1 MRKNILKAIAERLSG
16 QVPEVKFIDLWNDQL
31 SVLPTGASWPLPAVF
46 VEFEQI
52 DWHQMANHARTAD
65 VGVQLHVITRTVKYN
80 GVFDRRAV
88 KTIRPDSTRIDA
100 ALYHLDLL
108 DRVNAA
114 MQSLSGENFAS
125 FMHTASMP
133 GLNHGELTEN
143 VERFVTRTCDMTAVR
158 TAAVA
163 KDVSVVTIEDIL
175 DRI

>member
-1 MRKNILKAIAERLSG
+1 MRKNILKAIAGRLSR

-65 VGVQLHVITRTVKYN
+65 IGVQLHVVTRIVKYN

-100 ALYHLDLL
+100 ALDHLDLL
-108 DRVNAA
+108 DRINAA

-125 FMHTASMP
+125 FMHTSSMP
-133 GLNHGELTEN
+133 GVAHGELAEN
-143 VERFVTRTCDMTAVR
+143 VERFVTRVCDMTAVR
-158 TAAVA
+158 TASVA
-163 KDVSVVTIEDIL
+163 RGLSMLTTEEII
-175 DRI
+175 DRV